1 MGKADKELI
10 VMRED
15 ENGRLV
21 VLGMISEEH
30 FNRIKEIEH
39 QESIDKRTDR
49 GMYPWHNVDDAQ
61 PNCS

>member
-10 VMRED
+10 VMKED

-21 VLGMISEEH
+21 VLGMISEEQ
-30 FNRIKEIEH
+30 FDRIKEIEH
-39 QESIDKRTDR
+39 QESVDKRTDG
-49 GMYPWHNVDDAQ
+49 GMYPWHSQNNPE